1 MQTLT
6 TDQLKPTSML
16 EQRSLSAPQTGL
28 SRRKG
33 AGMPTNLVTFLRAM
47 NQVNS
52 QMMRRTRII
61 MLSMLLSTAAS
72 SSAVLANEI
81 NDPFENINRKVQR
94 FNDAGD
100 KYVIKPAAQ
109 LYEKVTPRFFR
120 SGVRN
125 FLNNLSY
132 PVVIGNQFLQGKF
145 ATGMDDTARF
155 VFNSTFGV
163 AGLLDVATPWG
174 LPAHDEDFGQTF
186 AKWGMKPGPYFV
198 LPIWGG
204 VTLRSGLGDIPDTL
218 LYPPTYAL
226 NAQEGIA
233 LSALW
238 TLNRRV
244 ELSDAENLL
253 SGDRY
258 IFFRDAYLQQREY
271 LAADGE
277 IEDSFLD

>member
-1 MQTLT
+1 MKLLKHAGAKTIALTLVLT
-6 TDQLKPTSML
+6 LCVPPL
-16 EQRSLSAPQTGL
+16 ASAEE
-28 SRRKG
+28 
-33 AGMPTNLVTFLRAM
+33 VY
-47 NQVNS
+47 
-52 QMMRRTRII
+52 
-61 MLSMLLSTAAS
+61 
-72 SSAVLANEI
+72 
-81 NDPFENINRKVQR
+81 DPFEKFNRKVQR
-94 FNDAGD
+94 LNDVGD

-109 LYEKVTPRFFR
+109 AYKKATPRFFR
-120 SGVRN
+120 TGVRN

-145 ATGMDDTARF
+145 ALGMDDTARF
-155 VFNSTFGV
+155 LLNTTIGV
-163 AGLLDVATPWG
+163 GGILDVATPWG

-186 AKWGMKPGPYFV
+186 AKWGMKPGPYMVF
-198 LPIWGG
+198 PIWGG
-204 VTLRSGLGDIPDTL
+204 VTLRSGLGDIPDLL
-218 LYPPTYAL
+218 LYPPTYTLSQA
-226 NAQEGIA
+226 EGVA
-233 LSALW
+233 LSTFW

>member
-1 MQTLT
+1 M
-6 TDQLKPTSML
+6 KP
-16 EQRSLSAPQTGL
+16 QKTG
-28 SRRKG
+28 
-33 AGMPTNLVTFLRAM
+33 
-47 NQVNS
+47 
-52 QMMRRTRII
+52 RTKAIV
-61 MLSMLLSTAAS
+61 LGVLLATAAAS
-72 SSAVLANEI
+72 GSALANEV

-94 FNDAGD
+94 FNDVGD
-100 KYVIKPAAQ
+100 KYVIKPAAK
-109 LYEKVTPRFFR
+109 LYEKVTPKFFR
-120 SGVRN
+120 TGVRN
-125 FLNNLSY
+125 FLGNLSY
-132 PVVIGNQFLQGKF
+132 PIVIGNQFLQGKF
-145 ATGMDDTARF
+145 ALGMDDTARF
-155 VFNSTFGV
+155 VLNSTFGV

-218 LYPPTYAL
+218 LYPPTYVL
-226 NAQEGIA
+226 TTQEGIA
-233 LSALW
+233 LSSLW
-238 TLNRRV
+238 TLNRRL

-258 IFFRDAYLQQREY
+258 IFFRDAYLQQREF